1 MKSVTTVVCAGALLG
16 VLAGS
21 AQAASGH
28 AGTVYVTG
36 TITDNTCTVS
46 PDSTN
51 FTVEMGNV
59 ASKTFYNPGD
69 GTRYEPFAIN
79 LEKCGGAAS
88 GVTVSFKG
96 PSDSLNPDL
105 LALNGGAGYATGM
118 GIGIYNPDKSLIPM
132 GKESEQTKLTPNQPS
147 AKLSFYARYIADG
160 AKVTTGTA
168 NASATFMLTYA

>member
-1 MKSVTTVVCAGALLG
+1 MKHITTVVCASALLS
-16 VLAGS
+16 VLSGS
-21 AQAASGH
+21 GQAH
-28 AGTVYVTG
+28 DGTLNITG
-36 TITDNTCTVS
+36 IITDNTCIVS

-59 ASKTFYNPGD
+59 ASKTFYQPGD
-69 GTRYEPFAIN
+69 GTRYEPFVIN

-96 PSDSLNPDL
+96 PADSLNSDL
-105 LALNGGAGYATGM
+105 LALSGGAGYATGM

-132 GKESEQTKLTPNQPS
+132 GKESELTKLTPNQ
-147 AKLSFYARYIADG
+147 AAVKLSFYARYIADG
-160 AKVTTGTA
+160 GKVITGTA